1 MEGRQVMFGNNG
13 RKKENKMV
21 WLVIEKNVY
30 SSSTETFTVSKKA
43 YSLKEATEY
52 QSALEK
58 LNDRNNQS
66 YFIATEI
73 QDGMNYVIEKHNQS
87 VADGSYYEKHPEIK
101 RPE

>member
-1 MEGRQVMFGNNG
+1 MFGNNG
-13 RKKENKMV
+13 KKKANKMV

-43 YSLKEATEY
+43 YSLDEAVEFKY
-52 QSALEK
+52 ALEK
-58 LNDRNNQS
+58 LNDRDNQS

-73 QDGMNYVIEKHNQS
+73 EQGVNYVISKHNQS
-87 VADGSYYEKHPEIK
+87 VEDGSYYEKHPEIK

>member
-1 MEGRQVMFGNNG
+1 MFGNNG
-13 RKKENKMV
+13 KKKENKMV

-30 SSSTETFTVSKKA
+30 SSSMEEFSVKKKA
-43 YSLKEATEY
+43 YGLDEAVEY
-52 QSALEK
+52 KLALEK
-58 LNDRNNQS
+58 LNDRDNQS

-101 RPE
+101 RSE

>member
-1 MEGRQVMFGNNG
+1 MFGQ
-13 RKKENKMV
+13 NKMV

-30 SSSTETFTVSKKA
+30 SLSTETFTVSKKA
-43 YSLKEATEY
+43 YSLNEAVEFK
-52 QSALEK
+52 SALEK

-73 QDGMNYVIEKHNQS
+73 QDGMNYVISKHNQS
-87 VADGSYYEKHPEIK
+87 VEDGSYYEKHPEIK

>member
-1 MEGRQVMFGNNG
+1 MFGNNG
-13 RKKENKMV
+13 KKKENKMV

-43 YSLKEATEY
+43 YSLREATEY

-66 YFIATEI
+66 YFIATDIES
-73 QDGMNYVIEKHNQS
+73 GLNYVIEKHNQS
-87 VADGSYYEKHPEIK
+87 VEDGSYYEKHPEIK

>member
-1 MEGRQVMFGNNG
+1 MFGNNG
-13 RKKENKMV
+13 KKKANKMV

-43 YSLKEATEY
+43 YSLDEAVEFKY
-52 QSALEK
+52 ALEK
-58 LNDRNNQS
+58 LNDRDNQS

-87 VADGSYYEKHPEIK
+87 VEDGSYYEKHPEIK
-101 RPE
+101 RSE

>member
-1 MEGRQVMFGNNG
+1 
-13 RKKENKMV
+13 MV

-30 SSSTETFTVSKKA
+30 SLSTETFTVSKKA
-43 YSLKEATEY
+43 YSLNEAVEFK
-52 QSALEK
+52 SALEK

-73 QDGMNYVIEKHNQS
+73 QDGMNYVISKHNQS
-87 VADGSYYEKHPEIK
+87 VEDGSYYEKHPEIK

>member
-1 MEGRQVMFGNNG
+1 MFGNNG
-13 RKKENKMV
+13 KKKANKMV

-43 YSLKEATEY
+43 YNLKEAIEY
-52 QSALEK
+52 QLALEK
-58 LNDRNNQS
+58 LNDRNSQS

>member
-13 RKKENKMV
+13 KKKENKMV

-30 SSSTETFTVSKKA
+30 TTPMEEFSVKKKA
-43 YSLKEATEY
+43 YSLKEAIEY

-58 LNDRNNQS
+58 LNDRDNQS

-101 RPE
+101 RT

>member
-1 MEGRQVMFGNNG
+1 MFGNNG
-13 RKKENKMV
+13 KKKANKMV

-43 YSLKEATEY
+43 YSLDEAVEFKY
-52 QSALEK
+52 ALEK

-87 VADGSYYEKHPEIK
+87 VVDGSYYEKHPEIK